1 MEMTTTICYLK
12 DIMPFIERLQ
22 SIEAYDHSDSLE
34 NLGISHDVETSIGY
48 YDDSGKIFL
57 ARNIDY
63 QSLNRLHQQMA
74 KRYNNCNL
82 GIDRLDD
89 ILVYQHVAAKMEESS
104 GKRVWCRGEVR
115 SVDKANEEAEIV
127 AVDYGET
134 RTVPFRFIRRLDQE
148 FAEELPM
155 LAIQCRLANVDYS
168 HGKKL
173 KTHVIHFIGEMLQK
187 ENKFYA
193 KEISKFKTAYRSEP
207 EIILTHIQ
215 TNFTFGG
222 EITSEQAKSYRRKH
236 AAQLQRQ
243 IQNLQ
248 ISPSNSQSNFSSI
261 SQSSRQQSS
270 ISTLSPSCEEV
281 CRFRDIDTEG
291 IVFRYKIRDN
301 AKPVYIIKTDQFGS
315 TVFLNNLDEFVKSE
329 ERGKEAQVG
338 CIFPMVISSEF
349 SMEQYRDD
357 DYREDTSH
365 SRYSHSLLNHIDI
378 LGTVLSTRLQIKR
391 WLREKVVEADECP
404 VIENP
409 QFQQIRGEFEKDPR
423 LVNLE
428 HLAKCFRDL
437 NSISS
442 ANTSCKGNSIIVLDK
457 R

>member
-1 MEMTTTICYLK
+1 MTTTICYLK
-12 DIMPFIERLQ
+12 DIMPFIEMLQ
-22 SIEAYDHSDSLE
+22 SIETYDLSDSLE
-34 NLGISHDVETSIGY
+34 NLGISHDVEASIGY

-57 ARNIDY
+57 ARSIDY
-63 QSLNRLHQQMA
+63 QSLNRLHHQMA

-89 ILVYQHVAAKMEESS
+89 ILVYQHVAAKMEESP

-134 RTVPFRFIRRLDQE
+134 RTVPFRFIRRLDPE

-187 ENKFYA
+187 ENKFYV
-193 KEISKFKTAYRSEP
+193 KEISKFKTPYRSEP

-236 AAQLQRQ
+236 AAQVQRQ
-243 IQNLQ
+243 IHDLQ

-261 SQSSRQQSS
+261 SQSSRQQST

-281 CRFRDIDTEG
+281 CRFRDIDNDG
-291 IVFRYKIRDN
+291 IVFQYKIREN
-301 AKPVYIIKTDQFGS
+301 AKPVYIIKSDQFGS
-315 TVFLNNLDEFVKSE
+315 TVILNNLDEFVKSE
-329 ERGKEAQVG
+329 ERGKEA
-338 CIFPMVISSEF
+338 
-349 SMEQYRDD
+349 
-357 DYREDTSH
+357 
-365 SRYSHSLLNHIDI
+365 RYSLILQDDTHV

-391 WLREKVVEADECP
+391 WLRENVIEFDECP
-404 VIENP
+404 DIQNSH
-409 QFQQIRGEFEKDPR
+409 FQQIRSEFKKDLR
-423 LVNLE
+423 LVNLK

-437 NSISS
+437 NFSS
-442 ANTSCKGNSIIVLDK
+442 PANTSCKGNSIIVLDK